1 MNVGKI
7 GVGICTFNRENY
19 FKQVYNTVAPCVF
32 DELVVV
38 NDGKPYSF
46 IPTKGHLIQHKQ
58 TGGIAKAKNDALNYL
73 QQKECDHIFVLEDD
87 ILIKDPHVF
96 KEYISVAIAT
106 GLPHLNFEQACPNQH
121 QFDVNY
127 GDGVAISLWRSPQGA
142 FSYFKADVIKN
153 EGNFDENFKN
163 AFEHI
168 DVVLRLVQKRL
179 LPPFWYNPDLVNS
192 ADFLES
198 IPGCNENSS
207 ITNKPNYQK
216 NWNHSAQYFIQKF
229 GFYTNQ
235 IREANQREVAS
246 SLRAIYESNTKNE
259 IVVNNQ

>member
-1 MNVGKI
+1 MNIGKI

-19 FKQVYNTVAPCVF
+19 FKQVYKALQSCVI
-32 DELVVV
+32 DELVMV
-38 NDGKPYSF
+38 NDGKPYDF
-46 IPTKGHLIQHKQ
+46 KPTRGRLIQQ
-58 TGGIAKAKNDALNYL
+58 PQNGGIAKSKNTALNYL
-73 QQKECDHIFVLEDD
+73 QQNDCDHIFIMEDD
-87 ILIKDPHVF
+87 IIVKNPHVF
-96 KEYISVAIAT
+96 KEYISVAMAT

-127 GDGVAISLWRSPQGA
+127 GDGVSISLWRSPQGA

-153 EGNFDENFKN
+153 EGNFDENFIN

-179 LPPFWYNPDLVNS
+179 LPPFWFNPDLVNS
-192 ADFLES
+192 TDFLES

-235 IREANQREVAS
+235 IRESSQKDVTAS
-246 SLRAIYESNTKNE
+246 LKVIHENYSKNE
-259 IVVNNQ
+259 IVANNQ